1 MTMDSTRDP
10 GTVDA
15 DHQARM
21 MLMRACEPG
30 DLAVYDL
37 VARRG
42 AIDVAEALLRGCS
55 GLRNAHTLRSRLPE
69 SATAITEAVSA
80 DMRAAE
86 RTGAR
91 LIVPGDPQWPSQ
103 LDDLGVRAPL
113 GLWVMG
119 SAHLRLM
126 ALRSVAIV
134 GARSATSYGEA
145 LARTTAATLAHRGW
159 LVVSGG
165 AFGIDAAAHRGALDA
180 GGASACVLA
189 GGVDMAYPRS
199 HEALLSRMVTDGLV
213 ISESAMGSAALRQR
227 FLARNRIIAAL
238 TRGTVV
244 VEAAIRS
251 GSRTTAREAAS
262 MLRPVMAFPGPV
274 TSPMSAG
281 CHELVRDRQAILVTC
296 PEDIESMLSSFVEP
310 DEPDASRLP
319 FDDPSGDEDSGDSRQ
334 PSSSSTTPGAS
345 AEGQSRED
353 AVLAALCQT
362 RAREL
367 DRLVVRTRLSPT
379 DVVVALGLLE
389 AQGLVA
395 RVGHGWRKVAEPAC
409 PSPKSDP

>member
-1 MTMDSTRDP
+1 MGGMTAEATGDP
-10 GTVDA
+10 VIEDA
-15 DHQARM
+15 DRQARM
-21 MLMRACEPG
+21 LLMRASEPG
-30 DLAVYDL
+30 DLAVNDL

-42 AIDVAEALLRGCS
+42 AVEVAESLLRGCS
-55 GLRNAHTLRSRLPE
+55 GLRNAHTLRSRLAD
-69 SATAITEAVSA
+69 SAQTIAQAVA
-80 DMRAAE
+80 AELRAAE

-91 LIVPGDPQWPSQ
+91 LIIPGDSQWPSQ
-103 LDDLGVRAPL
+103 LDDLGMRAPL

-126 ALRSVAIV
+126 ALRSVSIV

-199 HEALLSRMVTDGLV
+199 HEALLSRMVTDGLL

-281 CHELVRDRQAILVTC
+281 CHELLRDRQAILVTC
-296 PEDIESMLSSFVEP
+296 PEDVESMLASFVEP
-310 DEPDASRLP
+310 DEPDPVFVDS
-319 FDDPSGDEDSGDSRQ
+319 SVDSGV
-334 PSSSSTTPGAS
+334 PA
-345 AEGQSRED
+345 QSRE
-353 AVLAALCQT
+353 ATVLAALSQ
-362 RAREL
+362 RQVREL
-367 DRLVVRTRLSPT
+367 DRLVASTGMSPT

-389 AQGLVA
+389 AQGLA
-395 RVGHGWRKVAEPAC
+395 QRVDRGWRSMDRPAC
-409 PSPKSDP
+409 PSPKSRP